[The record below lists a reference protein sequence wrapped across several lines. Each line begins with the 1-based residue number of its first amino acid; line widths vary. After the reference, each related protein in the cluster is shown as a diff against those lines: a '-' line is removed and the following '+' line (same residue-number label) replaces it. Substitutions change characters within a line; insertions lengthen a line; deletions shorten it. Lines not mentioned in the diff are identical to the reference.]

1 MGRRVQRCRSAEVQ
15 RCRGAE
21 VHTCRGR
28 GSEDE
33 PLSVSTLHG
42 GVTLDVG
49 KKRYVDVCSM
59 ESFVKCS
66 IWGTTSLDKSRAFL
80 LTSPHASHAPHGLS
94 APPTRAAPLP
104 SLHAAASPPPG
115 RLCLPPLLCLPSL
128 TAVLARKVAPAA
140 PQHHRAMSSGLTGPR
155 PPIPPSLPHHCR
167 PCGAGST
174 AYASCVCPCSCPL
187 TATATARCAS
197 ALKCGACSH
206 LHSACAAP
214 HPIPDDTS
222 CHTEV
227 HPCLGLSGLCSGRHL
242 VCLVCRRTLERNA
255 V

>member
-1 MGRRVQRCRSAEVQ
+1 MGRRVQR
-15 RCRGAE
+15 
-21 VHTCRGR
+21 CRGR

-66 IWGTTSLDKSRAFL
+66 IWGTTSLDKSRAFF

-115 RLCLPPLLCLPSL
+115 RLCLPPLLSPTTNGRASAQGSPRC
-128 TAVLARKVAPAA
+128 PAA
-140 PQHHRAMSSGLTGPR
+140 PSRNVLRTHGSAPADATLPAAALPPMLCRLYRIRLLRLPLLMPTHSHSTLRLCARVRRVQSSAQCLRRSASHTRRYQLPYRGA
-155 PPIPPSLPHHCR
+155 SLPGPAR
-167 PCGAGST
+167 PAPARLAAILSAAGPKN
-174 AYASCVCPCSCPL
+174 AMLYRQDC
-187 TATATARCAS
+187 AR
-197 ALKCGACSH
+197 L
-206 LHSACAAP
+206 
-214 HPIPDDTS
+214 
-222 CHTEV
+222 
-227 HPCLGLSGLCSGRHL
+227 
-242 VCLVCRRTLERNA
+242 
-255 V
+255 

>member
-1 MGRRVQRCRSAEVQ
+1 MGRRVQRCRGAEVQ
-15 RCRGAE
+15 R
-21 VHTCRGR
+21 CRGR

-66 IWGTTSLDKSRAFL
+66 IWGTTSLDKSRAFF

-115 RLCLPPLLCLPSL
+115 RLCLPPL